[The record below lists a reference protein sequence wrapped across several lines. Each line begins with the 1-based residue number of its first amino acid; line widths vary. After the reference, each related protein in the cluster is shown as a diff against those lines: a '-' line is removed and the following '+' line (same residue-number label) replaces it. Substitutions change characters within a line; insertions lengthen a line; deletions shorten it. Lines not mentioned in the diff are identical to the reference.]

1 MHDDDHR
8 RLGHCPGMDN
18 LERKYRDLIARLR
31 RYPMTESGR
40 AAILAEIERQYRAA
54 LEGGV
59 AERQSG
65 KKPSG

>member
-18 LERKYRDLIARLR
+18 LERKYRDLIARIR

-40 AAILAEIERQYRAA
+40 AAILAEIELQYRAA
-54 LEGGV
+54 LEAEA
-59 AERQSG
+59 AERQPG
-65 KKPSG
+65 DKPTD